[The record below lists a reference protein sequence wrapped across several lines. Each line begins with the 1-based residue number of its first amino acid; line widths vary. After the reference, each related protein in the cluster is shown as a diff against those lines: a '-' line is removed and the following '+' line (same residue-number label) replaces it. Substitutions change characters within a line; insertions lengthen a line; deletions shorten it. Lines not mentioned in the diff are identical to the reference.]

1 MKRLTSFALQCLA
14 IALLVR
20 TVRLAVALMALA
32 GSWHVLKLNTKT
44 P

>member
-1 MKRLTSFALQCLA
+1 MKHITAFALQCLA

-32 GSWHVLKLNTKT
+32 ASWHLVRNEKG
-44 P
+44 